1 MMDPS
6 RYVYPLGFHSDP
18 FTSVLHHLSVF
29 FNLQVAV
36 TAVAMSFDKELTLE
50 NGKQCGDKSLK
61 KGEHVVYVPS
71 CRKHLSEKLICKV
84 SC

>member
-1 MMDPS
+1 MDPS